1 LHDPGILNAAR
12 NSGLGGL
19 AMERPHVLLIGKI
32 GQVGWELR
40 RTLAPLARIT
50 CVDFPEIDLTSSD
63 SIHQWVRETKP
74 SIVLNAAAYTAV
86 DKAES
91 DPDKAMS
98 INGVAPGILA
108 EEAKKL
114 GALLLHYSTDYV
126 FDGAKTTPYV
136 ETDSP
141 NPLGVYG
148 RSKLA
153 GDEAV
158 RAVGGAHLIFRLCW
172 VYGARGQNFML
183 TIMRL
188 AREREKLR
196 VVGDQT
202 GCPTWSRMIAEATT
216 HALKQAVAARDIA
229 AFTGT
234 YHLASSGTTTW
245 HGFAEA
251 IVRQMPG
258 EGRKCERVEAI
269 STAEYP
275 LPARRPAYSVL
286 SCDKLQH
293 TFGLRL
299 PDWRESLQMV
309 LEN

>member
-1 LHDPGILNAAR
+1 MATPSI
-12 NSGLGGL
+12 
-19 AMERPHVLLIGKI
+19 LLIGKV

-40 RTLAPLARIT
+40 CTLAPMARVT
-50 CVDFPEIDLTSSD
+50 CVDYPDIDLSSGD
-63 SIHQWVRETKP
+63 SVRRWVRETRP
-74 SIVLNAAAYTAV
+74 DVIINAAAYTAV

-91 DPDKAMS
+91 ELDKVMK

-114 GALLLHYSTDYV
+114 GALLVHYSTDYV
-126 FDGAKTTPYV
+126 FDGAKTEPYV

-196 VVGDQT
+196 VVADQV
-202 GCPTWSRMIAEATT
+202 GCPTWSRMIAQTT
-216 HALKQAVAARDIA
+216 ALALKQTVAARDFG

-234 YHLASSGTTTW
+234 YHLASSGATSW
-245 HGFAEA
+245 QGFAQA
-251 IVRQMPG
+251 IVNRMPA
-258 EGRKCERVEAI
+258 EGKKCSVVEAI
-269 STAEYP
+269 STPEYP
-275 LPARRPAYSVL
+275 TPAKRPAYSVL
-286 SCDKLQH
+286 ACEKLERS
-293 TFGLRL
+293 FGLRL
-299 PDWRESLQMV
+299 PHWEESLKQV
-309 LEN
+309 LEP